1 MSHIDIENRF
11 AYHRPDAKRIT
22 AHERVREAA
31 RELAEAITALAP
43 EGREQSLALT
53 NTEQAMFW
61 ANAAIARAPKTSDE

>member
-11 AYHRPDAKRIT
+11 AYHRPTPERVT

-31 RELAEAITALAP
+31 RELAEAIVALTP

-61 ANAAIARAPKTSDE
+61 ANAAIARAPNTSTE